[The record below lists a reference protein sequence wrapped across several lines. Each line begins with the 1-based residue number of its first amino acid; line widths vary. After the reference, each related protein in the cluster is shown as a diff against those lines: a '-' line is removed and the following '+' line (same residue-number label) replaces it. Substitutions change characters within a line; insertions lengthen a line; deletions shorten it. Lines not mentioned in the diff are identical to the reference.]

1 MHAQP
6 RHMTKAHVS
15 FQPGLILSFGL
26 DQLTTEGL
34 LWYRTGMQSLR
45 KVDFF
50 LNALFYIRYTN
61 YQENMPHSKEQNR
74 VAEIIPEEAQ
84 VMDFKTIVI
93 NIFRILKENMNK
105 KLMKPMKMIREQNK
119 NMNKHRNSI
128 KIFFKILKFY

>member
-1 MHAQP
+1 M
-6 RHMTKAHVS
+6 
-15 FQPGLILSFGL
+15 
-26 DQLTTEGL
+26 
-34 LWYRTGMQSLR
+34 
-45 KVDFF
+45 FF

-105 KLMKPMKMIREQNK
+105 KLMKPRKMIREQNK

-128 KIFFKILKFY
+128 KIFFKILIFY

>member
-1 MHAQP
+1 
-6 RHMTKAHVS
+6 
-15 FQPGLILSFGL
+15 
-26 DQLTTEGL
+26 
-34 LWYRTGMQSLR
+34 
-45 KVDFF
+45 
-50 LNALFYIRYTN
+50 
-61 YQENMPHSKEQNR
+61 MPHSKEQNR

-105 KLMKPMKMIREQNK
+105 KLMKPRKMIREQNK